1 MKKTNIFYVIVFF
14 FIYSFG
20 FFCVF
25 ASSGSKAVCV
35 EGPAKTENWG
45 EWRGNQRSSI
55 NRYPH
60 FSSLYIFICGTG
72 DIIDFLW
79 FYGSMEHNMM

>member
-35 EGPAKTENWG
+35 EGPAKTEN
-45 EWRGNQRSSI
+45 
-55 NRYPH
+55 
-60 FSSLYIFICGTG
+60 
-72 DIIDFLW
+72 
-79 FYGSMEHNMM
+79 